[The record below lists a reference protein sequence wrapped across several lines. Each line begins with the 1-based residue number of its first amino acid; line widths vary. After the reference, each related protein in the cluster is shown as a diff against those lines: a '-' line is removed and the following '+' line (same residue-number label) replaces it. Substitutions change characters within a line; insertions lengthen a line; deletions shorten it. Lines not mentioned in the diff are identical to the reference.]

1 MEALE
6 MSNLIDL
13 LQDMATVDGDAVE
26 SKLAGVRFF
35 KDTKHVARRPMLYNP
50 GICIVASGHKVAY
63 LGGTAFRY
71 DVDNYLVTSVSM
83 PFECASFPSPD
94 NPLLGLFIDIDMGQL
109 NDLISQKGLHDH
121 VAALPDNAVSLG
133 IGSSPMDADMK
144 DAAIKLMKALRTDQD
159 ARILAPGLVREI
171 YYRALCGRQA
181 PVLHALARS
190 TGAFSVMARV
200 ISIMEGKYSEKL
212 DVQQLA
218 DSTNMSV
225 SAFHKTFKEVTA
237 NSPLQYLKKIRLAR
251 ARDLLVQKN
260 MKAYLA
266 ADAVGYESPSQFSR
280 EFKRHYGLSPAE
292 MMRELKSA

>member
-1 MEALE
+1 MC
-6 MSNLIDL
+6 NLIDL

-26 SKLAGVRFF
+26 SMLPGVRFF

-50 GICIVASGHKVAY
+50 GICIVVSGHKVAY
-63 LGGTAFRY
+63 LGGQAFRY

-83 PFECASFPSPD
+83 PFECESFPSPE
-94 NPLLGLFIDIDMGQL
+94 NHLLGLFIDIDMGQL
-109 NDLISQKGLHDH
+109 NDLISQMGLHDH
-121 VAALPDNAVSLG
+121 VAALPDNAVSLA
-133 IGSSPMDADMK
+133 IGPSPMNADMK
-144 DAAIKLMKALRTDQD
+144 DAAIKLLKSLRTEQD

-190 TGAFSVMARV
+190 TGAFSEMARV
-200 ISIMEGKYSEKL
+200 ISIMEGKYSEKI

-218 DSTNMSV
+218 DSANMSV

-237 NSPLQYLKKIRLAR
+237 NSPLQYLKKIRLSR
-251 ARDLLVQKN
+251 ARDLIVQKN